1 MGKFKKKNV
10 IIIPNTESD
19 ILKKLHI
26 SVILVMSIG
35 IYLVCEYR

>member
-1 MGKFKKKNV
+1 M
-10 IIIPNTESD
+10 PNIEYWD
-19 ILKKLHI
+19 ILKKLHV